1 MVTHVTPE
9 PISNSSLQYVKN
21 FLNYVNNNKSLSI
34 GVFILSIIVFMAI
47 FADYIAPYHYAER
60 SDNCPVNLEDPTK
73 DYLSNEGFCRYS
85 PPSWTEDPTDFSH
98 IMGTNILG
106 RDVFSRVIYG
116 SRLALQMSLTA
127 TVLALSIGIP
137 MGVLS
142 GYFGGFVDRLLNSI
156 SDAIYSF
163 PSLLLAITLAIAL
176 QEYEDLGILMAVSV
190 ATAVVYIPLYFK
202 VARSQVLRIKTEAY
216 VDAGKSMGASNTT
229 IIIKYV
235 IPNILAA
242 PLALVPF
249 NMTEAILTNAGLAFL
264 GLSVSAPTADWG
276 FDVFANKGLS
286 KVRSRSWLIFF
297 PGFFIFLLSFAY
309 SLIGDALNDKFN
321 PMIKGRD

>member
-1 MVTHVTPE
+1 MVTGVFVKPN
-9 PISNSSLQYVKN
+9 SNSSIHNLRDFFK
-21 FLNYVNNNKSLSI
+21 YVNKNKSLSFGI
-34 GVFILSIIVFMAI
+34 FILSIIVFMAL
-47 FADYIAPYHYAER
+47 FADYISPYHFAER
-60 SDNCPVNLEDPTK
+60 NANCTQEYT
-73 DYLSNEGFCRYS
+73 SSEGFCRYS
-85 PPSWTEDPTDFSH
+85 PPSWTLDPTDFSH
-98 IMGTNILG
+98 IMGTNLLG

-127 TVLALSIGIP
+127 TVIALTIGIP

-163 PSLLLAITLAIAL
+163 PSLLLAISLAIAL
-176 QEYEDLGILMAVSV
+176 SEYGDLGILMAVSV

-216 VDAGKSMGASNTT
+216 IDAGKSMGASNIT
-229 IIIKYV
+229 IIVKYV

-242 PLALVPF
+242 PLALIPF

-264 GLSVSAPTADWG
+264 GLSVQSPTADWG
-276 FDVFANKGLS
+276 FDVFVNRGLT
-286 KVRSRSWLIFF
+286 KVRSRSWLILF

-321 PMIKGRD
+321 PMINEGD

>member
-1 MVTHVTPE
+1 MVTSVTPE
-9 PISNSSLQYVKN
+9 QQSNSYIYYIRN
-21 FLNYVNNNKSLSI
+21 FFNYINKNKSLSI
-34 GVFILSIIVFMAI
+34 GIFFLGIIVFMAL
-47 FADYIAPYHYAER
+47 FADYISPYHFAER
-60 SDNCPVNLEDPTK
+60 NSNCTEEYT
-73 DYLSNEGFCRYS
+73 SSQGFCRYS
-85 PPSWTEDPTDFSH
+85 PPSWTLDPTDFSH
-98 IMGTNILG
+98 IMGTNLLG
-106 RDVFSRVIYG
+106 RDVFARVIYG

-127 TVLALSIGIP
+127 TVIAVGIGIP

-142 GYFGGFVDRLLNSI
+142 GYFGGVVDRLLNSV

-176 QEYEDLGILMAVSV
+176 LEYGDLGILMAVSV
-190 ATAVVYIPLYFK
+190 STAVVYIPLYFK

-229 IIIKYV
+229 IIMKYV

-264 GLSVSAPTADWG
+264 GLGVQAPTADWG
-276 FDVFANKGLS
+276 FDVFVSKGLT
-286 KVRSRSWLIFF
+286 KVRARSWLIFF

-321 PMIKGRD
+321 PMIKERGEN